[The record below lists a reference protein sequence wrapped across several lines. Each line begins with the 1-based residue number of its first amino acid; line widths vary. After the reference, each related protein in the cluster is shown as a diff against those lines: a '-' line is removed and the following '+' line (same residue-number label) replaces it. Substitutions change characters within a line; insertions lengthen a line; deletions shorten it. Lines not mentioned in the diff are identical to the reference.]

1 MIVVDGGQPG
11 RVTLILM
18 ISGVSYG
25 IGLRFDDQRRN
36 IWVVADPEQ
45 GPSTRSSCLCT
56 PMAAAKGLSGGDG
69 SYM

>member
-36 IWVVADPEQ
+36 QRLVAELDQ
-45 GPSTRSSCLCT
+45 GTKRL
-56 PMAAAKGLSGGDG
+56 ARRWRRGRG
-69 SYM
+69 